1 MVWQIA
7 CWLVPKKGS
16 EGRRGG
22 DGDGGGG
29 DGDGEG
35 GDGEYNL
42 AIIQQST
49 FGVLEIS
56 LKFEWWEGLHAHH
69 FYNASIEKKGFLA
82 LFTRKKHTSI
92 NLR

>member
-1 MVWQIA
+1 MA
-7 CWLVPKKGS
+7 NSMLAGPKEGIRRS
-16 EGRRGG
+16 EREG

-56 LKFEWWEGLHAHH
+56 LKFEWWEGLHRAP
-69 FYNASIEKKGFLA
+69 L
-82 LFTRKKHTSI
+82 L
-92 NLR
+92 